1 MFYNRVFEAAY
12 FITQDEYLAQ
22 DVVQETFLKAF
33 RNIDKLNDGS
43 KMGAWL
49 AVIATRTALDLLKK
63 TRKDVITEDNYI
75 DEEISKNQHISS
87 VENIVEEKFI
97 KNLLR
102 QQVQELIPEHRQV
115 IILKYEYDLKD
126 EEIALELGVSSGTVK
141 SRLFRARK
149 KLKLLIEKEP
159 EFQNRGAYYGRT

>member
-1 MFYNRVFEAAY
+1 MFYNRVFETAY
-12 FITQDEYLAQ
+12 FVTLDEHLAQ

-33 RNIDKLNDGS
+33 RNIDKLKDGT

-63 TRKDVITEDNYI
+63 TRNIVITEESFI
-75 DEEISKNQHISS
+75 DEEISKNSHTPS
-87 VENIVEEKFI
+87 VENVVEEKYI

-115 IILKYEYDLKD
+115 VVLKYEYDLNY
-126 EEIALELGVSSGTVK
+126 EEIAKELGISTGTVK
-141 SRLFRARK
+141 SRLYRAK
-149 KLKLLIEKEP
+149 QKLKLRLEKEP
-159 EFQNRGAYYGRT
+159 AFQNRGAYYG